1 MLWGETQPNK
11 KKKKKTRMTQVMDSL
26 GHTTMS
32 GTRPTFP
39 SRRAKISCKQW
50 PGKKIQE
57 REETLNKKL
66 SKNIQTKWACFCM
79 QGACLSYHDRGT
91 PGPRPQ
97 MRWGCRWI
105 LALQQRRH

>member
-1 MLWGETQPNK
+1 
-11 KKKKKTRMTQVMDSL
+11 MTQFMDSL
-26 GHTTMS
+26 GQTTMS

-50 PGKKIQE
+50 PGRKIQG
-57 REETLNKKL
+57 REERLKKL
-66 SKNIQTKWACFCM
+66 SKYTPTKWGCFCGE
-79 QGACLSYHDRGT
+79 GACLSYHDRGT

-105 LALQQRRH
+105 LVPQQRHH